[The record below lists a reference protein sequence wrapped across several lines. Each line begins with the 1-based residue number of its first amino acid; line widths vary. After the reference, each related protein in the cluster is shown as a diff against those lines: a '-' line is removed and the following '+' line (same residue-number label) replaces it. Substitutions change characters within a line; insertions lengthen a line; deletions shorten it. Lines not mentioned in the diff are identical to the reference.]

1 VSSHSFQPA
10 EGLLP
15 VEPTRPL
22 AAYIGGKRNLAKR
35 LIQRISAIPHTTY
48 AEPFI
53 GMGGIF
59 LRRNFR
65 PKAEVIN
72 DWSADI
78 ATFFRILQRHYVAFL
93 DMLRFQLTTRQG
105 FEELL
110 RTDPTTLTDLERAAR
125 FLYLQRTSFGGKVA
139 GRVFGV
145 SPSTPARF
153 DITKLAPLLEAAHER
168 LASVT
173 IERLPWAEFIP
184 RYDRPGTLFFLDP
197 PYFGSEKDYVDDDR
211 QPLFERSEFEAMATM
226 LGQLQGRFLLSI
238 NDHPSV
244 REIFA
249 GFAFEEVET
258 TYSLAGGAHAKRV
271 GELIISGGGSG

>member
-1 VSSHSFQPA
+1 MSSPSLYPA
-10 EGLLP
+10 EGLSP

-35 LIQRISAIPHTTY
+35 LIQRIGAIAHTTY
-48 AEPFI
+48 AEPFV

-59 LRRNFR
+59 LRRDLR

-72 DWSADI
+72 DWSADV

-105 FEELL
+105 FEQLL

-139 GRVFGV
+139 GRTFGV

-153 DITKLAPLLEAAHER
+153 DITKLVPMLEAAHER

-173 IERLPWAEFIP
+173 IEHLPWAEFIP
-184 RYDRPGTLFFLDP
+184 RYDRPGTLFYLDP
-197 PYFGSEKDYVDDDR
+197 PYFGSEKDYVSDDR
-211 QPLFERSEFEAMATM
+211 RPLFARSEFETMAG
-226 LGQLQGRFLLSI
+226 LLRQLQGRFLLSI
-238 NDHPSV
+238 NDHPDV
-244 REIFA
+244 RAIFT
-249 GFAFEEVET
+249 GFDFEEVET
-258 TYSLAGGAHAKRV
+258 TYSVGGNDRAKRV